1 MVDRDR
7 SPEICRIFKES
18 LTNVGRH
25 AHATGFKARFLPE
38 PHRLI
43 FQIVDNGTGFDPES
57 AKAGKSLGL
66 IGMQERALLL
76 GGEFKSEG
84 KPGAGT
90 TVTLTLPLRPLP
102 PTDKATP

>member
-1 MVDRDR
+1 MLDKDR
-7 SPEICRIFKES
+7 STAIFRIFQES
-18 LTNVGRH
+18 LTNVARH
-25 AHATGFKARFLPE
+25 AHATRVEARFLHE

>member
-25 AHATGFKARFLPE
+25 AHATGVEARFLHE
-38 PHRLI
+38 RHRLI
-43 FQIVDNGTGFDPES
+43 FQIVDNGTGFDPEA

-76 GGEFKSEG
+76 GREFKTES
-84 KPGAGT
+84 KPGTGS
-90 TVTLTLPLRPLP
+90 TVTLTLPLRQLP
-102 PTDKATP
+102 PTDQI